1 MSLCQ
6 IGQDLLRFCD
16 AKDTKKD
23 PKLLDGYLALNDG
36 IIHLI
41 LNEVLPMEFKSY

>member
-1 MSLCQ
+1 MSLYQ
-6 IGQDLLRFCD
+6 IGEDLLKFCRDPDD
-16 AKDTKKD
+16 AKD

-41 LNEVLPMEFKSY
+41 LNEVLPMVN